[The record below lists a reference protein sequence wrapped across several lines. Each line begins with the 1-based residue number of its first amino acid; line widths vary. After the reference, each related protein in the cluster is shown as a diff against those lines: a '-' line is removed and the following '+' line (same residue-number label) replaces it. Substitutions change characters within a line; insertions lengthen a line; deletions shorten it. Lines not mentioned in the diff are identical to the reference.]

1 MPLIGG
7 ILLSIS
13 SWTLIEIIELKAKT
27 SSIENE
33 LINVDKQFGRIFYW
47 FDKFTDL
54 KWLINYYTDFSPG

>member
-1 MPLIGG
+1 MKQSSFKFLLPIIGG

-13 SWTLIEIIELKAKT
+13 SWTLIEIIELKTKT

-33 LINVDKQFGRIFYW
+33 LENVDKRMTRIFYW

-54 KWLINYYTDFSPG
+54 NK

>member
-1 MPLIGG
+1 MKNHKWIMPLIGG
-7 ILLSIS
+7 ILLSVS

-54 KWLINYYTDFSPG
+54 K

>member
-1 MPLIGG
+1 MKNHKWIIPLIGG

-54 KWLINYYTDFSPG
+54 K

>member
-1 MPLIGG
+1 MKNNNFKFLLPIIGG

-54 KWLINYYTDFSPG
+54 KW

>member
-1 MPLIGG
+1 MKNHKWIIPLIGG

-33 LINVDKQFGRIFYW
+33 LINVDKRMTRIFYW

-54 KWLINYYTDFSPG
+54 K

>member
-1 MPLIGG
+1 MKNHKWIIPLIGG
-7 ILLSIS
+7 ILLSLS

-54 KWLINYYTDFSPG
+54 K

>member
-1 MPLIGG
+1 MKNNNFKFLLPIIGG

-54 KWLINYYTDFSPG
+54 K

>member
-54 KWLINYYTDFSPG
+54 NK

>member
-1 MPLIGG
+1 MKQNSFKFLLPIIGG
-7 ILLSIS
+7 VLLSIS

-54 KWLINYYTDFSPG
+54 NK

>member
-1 MPLIGG
+1 MKNNKWIMPLVGG

-54 KWLINYYTDFSPG
+54 K